1 MTELRKKQIL
11 WIVYGA
17 LALVCLIAFSVA
29 AVWAGQGILSTEITE
44 ILSAEVTIDTETEL
58 TDETTRTEYIVGE
71 AVDTTGVSVKV
82 VTKEGKTVTPSLE
95 ECTVEADMDTAGVKP
110 VVISWQ
116 EGTVLYRGSYT
127 IEVFAVRHLDV
138 RPNDGDEKLIYAQNE
153 TELDKTGIEVWA
165 DLAGTPETM
174 EKPSEYD
181 TVVRLQ
187 PEQFTLT
194 SSEMGVPGIHNATVT
209 AGRATGGF
217 TFAVEG
223 IAIDTSQAATYY
235 GVGETF
241 YPAGINVTNNSAADA
256 TSENPY
262 GTTYIGNYSFD
273 PVDTSTAGAKAVK
286 VSYGDVSAE
295 YSVTVYPM
303 AFHTENV
310 IGTDGTSATMDFY
323 WIKGAT
329 TANEGGF
336 KVTWVDGNGVRH
348 KQQGTW
354 GYYDAWGYY
363 DGNNVTMWAYNGV
376 INTCNI
382 FFDSNVTWWDG
393 NGADPHGS
401 GVSDGVNFE
410 IYYPYARSG
419 NVTLEIYGKA
429 KLAEL
434 EGIKHGVDAK
444 SITVDTSSA
453 KTVYSLGER
462 FSAEGLT
469 VTAELWNGGTRVLA
483 PTEYTVSAPLLNS
496 IGPKTVTVSYGNP
509 TEDNPYQVLTV
520 RYDVFVTGETL
531 DVSGAKT
538 VYSVGEAF
546 SADGVRLVRW
556 DENGG
561 QTDVT
566 TEFTV
571 EEMPDMTGE
580 GVKTVTLTDGEA
592 EYTYT
597 IVVLP
602 ASDLADRVL
611 NFENRTGDGSSLAL
625 YIHERNSTTD
635 ADPASANGYYVYTT
649 SAGGSEMFSFGY
661 TYDPAGWVSTFT
673 SDESSLTASVL
684 NDQASADNGALFVS
698 YAGAQFTAPQTE
710 WHKVVMHWA
719 REFDYLEVDY
729 SKATREYLVKG
740 TFSSANLTVSLKYT
754 DGTRQTLSAAEYTV
768 SQPDMS
774 FIGVH
779 DITVSYNEDP
789 TVTAKYQIFTI
800 PDVPWETHKIDFT
813 QSAAGDRLELYV
825 TERPASSDSSQDSTS
840 KGWYLLKAADGHY
853 EMYELTYTYTADG
866 AQSSFASDG
875 VEETIGGSGE
885 LIANLN
891 GVNYTVGAAMWHQ
904 RLIGWA
910 A

>member
-1 MTELRKKQIL
+1 MTALKKKQIL

-58 TDETTRTEYIVGE
+58 TPETTRTEYIVGE
-71 AVDTTGVSVKV
+71 AVDTTGASIKV
-82 VTKEGKTVTPSLE
+82 ITKEGKTVTPSLE

-116 EGTVLYRGSYT
+116 EGTVLYRGSYE
-127 IEVFAVRHLDV
+127 IEVFAVRHIDV
-138 RPNDGDEKLIYAQNE
+138 RPNNGDETLVYAQSA
-153 TELDKTGIEVWA
+153 TELDKAGIEVWA
-165 DLAGTPETM
+165 ELSGEPQTM
-174 EKPSEYD
+174 EKPAEWNN
-181 TVVRLQ
+181 VVRLR

-194 SSEMGVPGIHNATVT
+194 SSEMGKPGIHTATIA

-223 IAIDTSQAATYY
+223 ISIDTSQAATYY

-241 YPAGINVTNNSAADA
+241 YPAGVNVTNTSAAAA
-256 TSENPY
+256 TAENPY

-295 YSVTVYPM
+295 YSITVYPM

-354 GYYDAWGYY
+354 GYYD
-363 DGNNVTMWAYNGV
+363 GNNVTMWAYNGV

-382 FFDSNVTWWDG
+382 YFDSNVTWWDW

-444 SITVDTSSA
+444 SITVDTSAA
-453 KTVYSLGER
+453 KTVYALGET
-462 FSAEGLT
+462 FSASGLT

-483 PTEYTVSAPLLNS
+483 PTEYTVSAPSLNS
-496 IGPKTVTVSYGNP
+496 IGAKTVTVSYGNP
-509 TEDNPYQVLTV
+509 TENNPYQVLTV
-520 RYDVFVTGETL
+520 RYDVFVTGDTL

-538 VYSVGEAF
+538 VYYVGEAF

-561 QTDVT
+561 QTDIAT
-566 TEFTV
+566 GFTV
-571 EEMPDMTGE
+571 EEMPDMASE
-580 GVKTVTLTDGEA
+580 GVRTITLVNGEDR
-592 EYTYT
+592 YTYT

-602 ASDLADRVL
+602 VSALEDSVL
-611 NFENRTGDGSSLAL
+611 TFDNRTGDGNALAL
-625 YIHERNSTTD
+625 YIHERQSTTD
-635 ADPASANGYYVYTT
+635 AAPASANGYYVYTMPA
-649 SAGGSEMFSFGY
+649 SGSQMFSFGY
-661 TYDPAGWVSTFT
+661 TYDPAGWVSAFT

-698 YAGAQFTAPQTE
+698 YGGAQFAAAQTD

-729 SKATREYLVKG
+729 SKATREYLVNG
-740 TFSSANLTVSLKYT
+740 AFSSANLVVSLKYT

-779 DITVSYNEDP
+779 DITVSYNADASIKA
-789 TVTAKYQIFTI
+789 TYQIFTI
-800 PDVPWETHKIDFT
+800 PNVPWETHKIDFT

-825 TERPASSDSSQDSTS
+825 TERPVSSDSSQDSTS

-875 VEETIGGSGE
+875 IEETIGGSGE